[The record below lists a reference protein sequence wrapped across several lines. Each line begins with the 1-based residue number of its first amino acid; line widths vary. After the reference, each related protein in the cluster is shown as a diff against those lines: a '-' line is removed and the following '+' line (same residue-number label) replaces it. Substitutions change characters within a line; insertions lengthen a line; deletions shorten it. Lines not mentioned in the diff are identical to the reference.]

1 VKARLS
7 RSVSFHYRDAD
18 LPAIG
23 DSAIPNRFHG
33 RADAFPARVFDF
45 PTIGGGGFLPAD
57 VATVALPSIGDAAIP
72 DRFRGDF
79 ELEPADVAGL
89 PDVASGSDPDPAAR
103 VVPANVFLAAD
114 GPGNLWNLWSLWNH
128 AIPDGFSWVLPSM
141 RPQRYKRHHRIA
153 VDLSERNT
161 LFFSAHWFSHSI
173 PPVILLPVFGCIMT
187 AGQFLFPIINEKRC
201 KMVSNL

>member
-1 VKARLS
+1 VKALQS
-7 RSVSFHYRDAD
+7 LSVSFHCRDAA
-18 LPAIG
+18 LPAVG
-23 DSAIPNRFHG
+23 DAAIPSRFHG
-33 RADAFPARVFDF
+33 RADAFPARVFDS

-57 VATVALPSIGDAAIP
+57 VATVALPSIDDDAIP

-79 ELEPADVAGL
+79 ELEPAGVAGL

-103 VVPANVFLAAD
+103 VVPANAFLAV
-114 GPGNLWNLWSLWNH
+114 GGLGNPWNH

-173 PPVILLPVFGCIMT
+173 PPRYSFAHFGFIMT
-187 AGQFLFPIINEKRC
+187 DGQFLILIIDGKQYE
-201 KMVSNL
+201 MMSNL